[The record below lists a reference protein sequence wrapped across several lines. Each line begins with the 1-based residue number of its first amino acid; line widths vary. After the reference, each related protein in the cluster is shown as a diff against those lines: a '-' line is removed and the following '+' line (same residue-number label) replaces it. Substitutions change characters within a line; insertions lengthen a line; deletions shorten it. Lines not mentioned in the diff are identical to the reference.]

1 MRCSHCVPLT
11 LGLKLGDGA
20 GVGHASIKARP
31 DTLGNGPVPTG
42 GAGAIYVSADRGV
55 EDAKGDLAMTTRIKL
70 TAPVADIYRAV
81 AALEQLYPGR
91 KFTPDGHLV
100 GSMGEVIVR
109 DLVFENEAL
118 LLLRS
123 AA

>member
-1 MRCSHCVPLT
+1 MCGCRSCQHQSPT
-11 LGLKLGDGA
+11 
-20 GVGHASIKARP
+20 GHARQRAGSDR
-31 DTLGNGPVPTG
+31 

-109 DLVFENEAL
+109 DLVSEDEAL

>member
-1 MRCSHCVPLT
+1 
-11 LGLKLGDGA
+11 
-20 GVGHASIKARP
+20 
-31 DTLGNGPVPTG
+31 
-42 GAGAIYVSADRGV
+42 
-55 EDAKGDLAMTTRIKL
+55 MTTRIKL
-70 TAPVADIYRAV
+70 PAPIADIYRAV

-100 GSMGEVIVR
+100 GSIGEVIVR
-109 DLVFENEAL
+109 DLVSEDEAL